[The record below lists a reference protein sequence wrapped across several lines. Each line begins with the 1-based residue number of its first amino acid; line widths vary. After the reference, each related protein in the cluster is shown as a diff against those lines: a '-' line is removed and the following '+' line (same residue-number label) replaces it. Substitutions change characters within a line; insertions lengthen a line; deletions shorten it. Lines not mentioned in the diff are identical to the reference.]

1 MTRRII
7 RRLWPAPQ
15 FFFLHEGVHG
25 CERYRKAHNLY
36 YVKSCVAIIHDM
48 RFKKYQ
54 RIETAERLLKW
65 MLCVPKL
72 RTNSPRFAYYADNWN
87 VLEKIRR
94 FVESGEF
101 ASIVKDC
108 PAFSSEELRAAL
120 DILTDPTRPTSRAI
134 LQPHPTQRKKLK
146 KPHHQ
151 PLLTFPAAPTPN
163 VKEKSPRRISPR
175 STTPPTR

>member
-1 MTRRII
+1 
-7 RRLWPAPQ
+7 
-15 FFFLHEGVHG
+15 
-25 CERYRKAHNLY
+25 
-36 YVKSCVAIIHDM
+36 M

-120 DILTDPTRPTSRAI
+120 DYIVQQAGDVNVYDIKIDGEYEGNFIFIL
-134 LQPHPTQRKKLK
+134 
-146 KPHHQ
+146 
-151 PLLTFPAAPTPN
+151 
-163 VKEKSPRRISPR
+163 
-175 STTPPTR
+175 